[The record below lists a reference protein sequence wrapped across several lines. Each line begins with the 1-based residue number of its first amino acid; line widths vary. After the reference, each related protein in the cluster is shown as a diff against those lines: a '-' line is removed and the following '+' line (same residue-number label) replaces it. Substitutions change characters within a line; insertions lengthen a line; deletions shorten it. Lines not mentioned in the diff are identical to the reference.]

1 MKFLTITP
9 ADAMWEKVSQFA
21 LNCSWIAGKNLSRD
35 MSENV
40 FTDWERVIVALNGSN
55 IAGYCTVAKNDCI
68 PNVPYTPYI
77 GYMFVDERYRGNRL
91 SQKLTSHAMSYL
103 KALGFQQVFLV
114 SDHEN
119 LYEKYGFKVIDRKLA
134 PWGEIEK
141 IYMHDL

>member
-1 MKFLTITP
+1 MNFLTITP

-21 LNCSWIAGKNLSRD
+21 LNCSWSAGKNLSRD
-35 MSENV
+35 MSDNA
-40 FTDWERVIVALNGSN
+40 FSDWERVIVALNDSD
-55 IAGYCTVAKNDCI
+55 IAGYCTVAKKDCI

-77 GYMFVDERYRGNRL
+77 GYMFVDERYRGNRM
-91 SQKLTSHAMSYL
+91 SQKLISHAMSYL
-103 KALGFQQVFLV
+103 KVLGFQQVFLV